1 MNKKF
6 FSKFPNLSNLALYTV
21 ILAVIGVGAA
31 TLSQPMIRKNTSR
44 KIARLNTEIRNND
57 KALHTYMVNADE
69 FKENKQ
75 MQKTLD
81 SLRNRNVQIFCD
93 AQNKYT
99 ERINKKYP
107 MGRFMNATQIAQL
120 NRTVMPYVRKD
131 KITSQDTYNTVKKFT
146 PFNSRSTLSQFQYVI
161 QATNIPAEKFAP
173 LDMIVHEGSLCFFN
187 DARQQKLYESYLEE
201 LSHAYSDFNDNEPNF
216 EISENAVMRDEYIRN
231 KNNITELNNKIQ
243 SNGFLISQTIA
254 NFQHKRDS
262 LNTLVEKLQAKLK

>member
-21 ILAVIGVGAA
+21 ILAVIGIGAA
-31 TLSQPMIRKNTSR
+31 TLSQPMVRKNTSR

-81 SLRNRNVQIFCD
+81 SLRNRNVQMFCY

-173 LDMIVHEGSLCFFN
+173 LDMIVHEGFLCFFN
-187 DARQQKLYESYLEE
+187 DARQQKLYESYMEE

>member
-1 MNKKF
+1 MNRKF
-6 FSKFPNLSNLALYTV
+6 FSKFPNLSNLAFYTV
-21 ILAVIGVGAA
+21 ILAVIGVGAGA
-31 TLSQPMIRKNTSR
+31 LSKPIIRKNARR

-57 KALHTYMVNADE
+57 KALHAYMVNADE

-75 MQKTLD
+75 MKKTLD
-81 SLRNRNVQIFCD
+81 SLNNRNVQMFCD
-93 AQNKYT
+93 AQNKYN
-99 ERINKKYP
+99 ERIDKKYP

-131 KITSQDTYNTVKKFT
+131 KVADQDTYNTVKKFT

-173 LDMIVHEGSLCFFN
+173 LDMIVHEGFLCFFN
-187 DARQQKLYESYLEE
+187 DAHQQKLYESYLEE
-201 LSHAYSDFNDNEPNF
+201 LSHTYSDFTDNEPNF
-216 EISENAVMRDEYIRN
+216 DIPENAVIRDEYMRN
-231 KNNITELNNKIQ
+231 KNTITELNNRIQ

-262 LNTLVEKLQAKLK
+262 LNTLIEKYQEKLK